1 MCCQLQVGVKGS
13 EYDVGIV
20 KGQRGLFSAA
30 CEVVDSATGSGRG
43 GSTGGVSSAA
53 IVRER

>member
-1 MCCQLQVGVKGS
+1 M
-13 EYDVGIV
+13 DVF

-30 CEVVDSATGSGRG
+30 CEVVDTGTGRG
-43 GSTGGVSSAA
+43 GCSGGVSSAA

>member
-1 MCCQLQVGVKGS
+1 M
-13 EYDVGIV
+13 DIF

-30 CEVVDSATGSGRG
+30 CEVVDIGTGRG
-43 GSTGGVSSAA
+43 GCSGGVSSAA